1 LKEKIRI
8 VIELQACDNRIR
20 EIIRKKDQGPLRIQR
35 LKDELGAVEGQIQRN
50 QDKIEALKK
59 ERRKYERDVQD
70 LDGKVEKSALKLSNV
85 KSNKEYTAALKEID
99 DLKNLKFST
108 EDRVLQFMEE
118 IEELEEQVVV
128 LRRERMETEDT
139 VRKGIAAIEEEVR
152 SLDGELQELE
162 RLRTQLTQSIDRDL
176 LKTYLLLKERKG
188 GLAIGAVIRG
198 VCQTCH
204 LGFPPQNFN
213 EIIKCD
219 SVHTCPNCNRIVYWG
234 EDEAFQLDP
243 KQSTQKTIE

>member
-20 EIIRKKDQGPLRIQR
+20 EITRKKDEGPLKIQR
-35 LKDELGAVEGQIQRN
+35 LKEELGAVEEQIRQN
-50 QDKIEALKK
+50 QDNIEALKK
-59 ERRKYERDVQD
+59 DRRKYERDVQD
-70 LDGKVEKSALKLSNV
+70 LDGKVEKSALRLSNV

-118 IEELEEQVVV
+118 IEELEKEIVV
-128 LRRERMETEDT
+128 LSRKRIETEGR
-139 VRKGIAAIEEEVR
+139 VREGIAAIEEEMK
-152 SLDGELQELE
+152 SLDEELQELE
-162 RLRTQLTQSIDRDL
+162 RLRTRLTQSIDRDL

-188 GLAIGAVIRG
+188 GLAISAVLRG

-219 SVHTCPNCNRIVYWG
+219 SVHTCPNCNRLVYWG
-234 EDEAFQLDP
+234 EDAAFQLDP

>member
-70 LDGKVEKSALKLSNV
+70 LDGKVEKSALKLSSV

-118 IEELEEQVVV
+118 IEELEEEIVV
-128 LRRERMETEDT
+128 LRRKRMETEDT

-152 SLDGELQELE
+152 SLDGEFQELE

-234 EDEAFQLDP
+234 EDEAFQLGP